1 LILSLPSAVH
11 FNVIQVLCLVWLFLP
26 AGRSLPLLKLLVS
39 ESVRIVDLHNWL
51 HSNLSNQI
59 LKLIFNL
66 WLLLLQILGLK
77 HVMTFGN
84 NSFYFGIHVLACMG
98 ANSPWF
104 ERLLKT
110 FLIQIAHEFYFFNI

>member
-1 LILSLPSAVH
+1 M
-11 FNVIQVLCLVWLFLP
+11 
-26 AGRSLPLLKLLVS
+26 
-39 ESVRIVDLHNWL
+39 DLHNWL
-51 HSNLSNQI
+51 YSNLSNQI

-77 HVMTFGN
+77 HVMTFWN
-84 NSFYFGIHVLACMG
+84 NSFCFGIHVLACMR

-110 FLIQIAHEFYFFNI
+110 FLIQITHDFYFFNIEISTWSIIDARCGPFCLLC

>member
-1 LILSLPSAVH
+1 M
-11 FNVIQVLCLVWLFLP
+11 
-26 AGRSLPLLKLLVS
+26 
-39 ESVRIVDLHNWL
+39 DLHNWL
-51 HSNLSNQI
+51 YSNLSNQI

-77 HVMTFGN
+77 HVMTFWN
-84 NSFYFGIHVLACMG
+84 NSFCFGIHVLACMR

-110 FLIQIAHEFYFFNI
+110 FLIHISHDFYFFNIEISTWSIIDARCGPFCLLC